1 MSSPIIGKDS
11 VMEEKLR
18 SIFIKK
24 FWVGAVC
31 FSVIPIAAILMLTVF
46 LLSYF
51 DVMQI
56 LRMRTVHEKFA
67 LAFSVSLLVCGSI
80 VGVKRFLL
88 PYARDHRLL
97 KNKEYRVI
105 EGVVLRYDFRDDGGD
120 PPTKVEVPIIR
131 DRVTGEIMELDLG
144 SHLIQNACYL
154 ISYLPNTGIAVI
166 NKRIS

>member
-1 MSSPIIGKDS
+1 
-11 VMEEKLR
+11 MEEKLR
-18 SIFIKK
+18 SVFRRK
-24 FWVGAVC
+24 FWVGALC
-31 FSVIPIAAILMLTVF
+31 FSAILIAAILMLTVF
-46 LLSYF
+46 LLSHF
-51 DVMQI
+51 AVI
-56 LRMRTVHEKFA
+56 PFLRMRPPHEMLA
-67 LAFSVSLLVCGSI
+67 LVFSVSLLVCGSI

-120 PPTKVEVPIIR
+120 PSTRVEIPIIQ

-154 ISYLPNTGIAVI
+154 IGYLPNTGIAVVD
-166 NKRIS
+166 RRRAS